1 MIQWLQRRYIM
12 LTDEKL
18 LEVSVKVDKFLLEI
32 ATENDMPALA
42 LSAVILAR
50 LMLINNE
57 MQSTDDFKKLMGVVS
72 QAPILKNT
80 TQPLH

>member
-1 MIQWLQRRYIM
+1 M

-18 LEVSVKVDKFLLEI
+18 LEVSTKVDNFLLEI
-32 ATENDMPALA
+32 AKENEMPALA

-57 MQSTDDFKKLMGVVS
+57 FQSTDDFKKLMGVVS
-72 QAPILKNT
+72 SAPIFKNT

>member
-1 MIQWLQRRYIM
+1 M

-18 LEVSVKVDKFLLEI
+18 LEVSTKVDNFLLEI
-32 ATENDMPALA
+32 AKENEMPALA

-72 QAPILKNT
+72 EAPILKNT

>member
-1 MIQWLQRRYIM
+1 MYGLEDIM

-18 LEVSVKVDKFLLEI
+18 LEVSTKVDNFLMEI
-32 ATENDMPALA
+32 ANENEMPALA

-72 QAPILKNT
+72 EAPILKNT

>member
-1 MIQWLQRRYIM
+1 M

-18 LEVSVKVDKFLLEI
+18 LEVSTKVDKFLLEI
-32 ATENDMPALA
+32 AEQNEMPALA

-72 QAPILKNT
+72 AAPILKNT

>member
-1 MIQWLQRRYIM
+1 
-12 LTDEKL
+12 
-18 LEVSVKVDKFLLEI
+18 
-32 ATENDMPALA
+32 
-42 LSAVILAR
+42 

>member
-1 MIQWLQRRYIM
+1 M

-18 LEVSVKVDKFLLEI
+18 LEVSTKVDNFLLDI
-32 ATENDMPALA
+32 AKENDMPALA

-57 MQSTDDFKKLMGVVS
+57 FQSSDDFKKLMGVVS
-72 QAPILKNT
+72 KAPILKNT

>member
-1 MIQWLQRRYIM
+1 M

-18 LEVSVKVDKFLLEI
+18 LEVSTKVDKFLLDIVQEY
-32 ATENDMPALA
+32 EMPALA

-72 QAPILKNT
+72 EAPILKNT

>member
-1 MIQWLQRRYIM
+1 M

-18 LEVSVKVDKFLLEI
+18 LEVSIKVDNFLLEI
-32 ATENDMPALA
+32 AKENEMPALA

-57 MQSTDDFKKLMGVVS
+57 FQSTADFKKLMGVVS
-72 QAPILKNT
+72 AAPILKNT

>member
-1 MIQWLQRRYIM
+1 M

-18 LEVSVKVDKFLLEI
+18 LEVSIKVDNFLLEI
-32 ATENDMPALA
+32 AKENEMPALA

-57 MQSTDDFKKLMGVVS
+57 FQSTADFKKLMGVVS
-72 QAPILKNT
+72 AAPIFKNT

>member
-1 MIQWLQRRYIM
+1 MN
-12 LTDEKL
+12 DEKL
-18 LEVSVKVDKFLLEI
+18 LEVSTKVDNFLLEI
-32 ATENDMPALA
+32 AKENEMPALA

-57 MQSTDDFKKLMGVVS
+57 FQSTDDFKKLMGVVS
-72 QAPILKNT
+72 SAPIFKNT

>member
-1 MIQWLQRRYIM
+1 MYGLEDIM

-18 LEVSVKVDKFLLEI
+18 LEVSTKVDNFLLEI
-32 ATENDMPALA
+32 ANENEMPALA

-57 MQSTDDFKKLMGVVS
+57 FQSSDDFKKLMGVVS
-72 QAPILKNT
+72 EAPILKNT

>member
-1 MIQWLQRRYIM
+1 M

-18 LEVSVKVDKFLLEI
+18 LEVSVKVDKFLLDLVQEY
-32 ATENDMPALA
+32 EMPALS
-42 LSAVILAR
+42 LSAVMLAR

-57 MQSTDDFKKLMGVVS
+57 MQSTNDFKKLMGVVS
-72 QAPILKNT
+72 EAPIIKNT

>member
-1 MIQWLQRRYIM
+1 M

-18 LEVSVKVDKFLLEI
+18 LEVSTKVDNFLLEI
-32 ATENDMPALA
+32 AKENEMPALA

-57 MQSTDDFKKLMGVVS
+57 FQSTADFKKLMGVVS
-72 QAPILKNT
+72 AAPILKNT

>member
-1 MIQWLQRRYIM
+1 M

>member
-1 MIQWLQRRYIM
+1 M

-18 LEVSVKVDKFLLEI
+18 LEVSTKVDKFLLEI
-32 ATENDMPALA
+32 AEQNEMPALA

>member
-1 MIQWLQRRYIM
+1 MYGLENIM

-18 LEVSVKVDKFLLEI
+18 LEVSTKVDNFLMEI
-32 ATENDMPALA
+32 ANENEMPALA

-57 MQSTDDFKKLMGVVS
+57 MQSTNDFKKLMGVVS
-72 QAPILKNT
+72 EAPIIKNT

>member
-1 MIQWLQRRYIM
+1 M

-18 LEVSVKVDKFLLEI
+18 LEVSTKVDNFLLEI
-32 ATENDMPALA
+32 ANENEMPALA

-57 MQSTDDFKKLMGVVS
+57 FQSSDDFKKLMGVVS
-72 QAPILKNT
+72 EAPILKNT

>member
-1 MIQWLQRRYIM
+1 M

-18 LEVSVKVDKFLLEI
+18 LEVSTKVDNFLMEI
-32 ATENDMPALA
+32 ANENEMPALA

-72 QAPILKNT
+72 EAPILKNT

>member
-1 MIQWLQRRYIM
+1 M

-18 LEVSVKVDKFLLEI
+18 LEVSVKVDKFLLDIVQEY
-32 ATENDMPALA
+32 EMPALA
-42 LSAVILAR
+42 LSAVMLAR

-57 MQSTDDFKKLMGVVS
+57 VQSTDDFKKLMGVVS
-72 QAPILKNT
+72 ETPILKNT